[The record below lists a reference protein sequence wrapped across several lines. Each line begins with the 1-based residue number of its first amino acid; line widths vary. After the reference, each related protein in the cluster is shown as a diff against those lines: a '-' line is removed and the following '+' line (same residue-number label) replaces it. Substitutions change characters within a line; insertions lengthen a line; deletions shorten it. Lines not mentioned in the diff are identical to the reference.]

1 MEQGL
6 LIFVLIPLLGFIFT
20 FFFANN
26 QEKLIATIATTS
38 IGLHLIACTTFI
50 SYWFYMGMP
59 LLDLKYFTFFK
70 EDNIE
75 IFLDFYFDKITAVYA
90 FVGALIT
97 FLVIIFSRFYLHRDE
112 GFKRFFTTVLLFF
125 LGYNI
130 TVFSGNFET
139 LFIGWEFLGI
149 TSFLLIA
156 FYRDR
161 YLPVKNA
168 LKAISL
174 FRLGD
179 ICLILS
185 LWTSHHIWHQNITFN
200 QLNDVDLVLNHII
213 DNHNS
218 VLFLISMLIVAAAIK
233 SAQFPFSS
241 WLPRAMEGPTTSS
254 AIFYGSLSVH
264 LGVFLLLRTYSYW
277 STITSIKIIIIAVGV
292 LTLVIASLIARVQST
307 VKTQIAYASIA
318 QIGVMFVE
326 VALGWHILALI
337 HFSGNAFLRTYQLLV
352 SPSVL
357 GYMIHDQFFNYKVPP
372 LNKYI
377 SANSKLFFNSLYIL
391 SVKEWNMDLYLKK
404 VFWNPFK
411 TIGIRLNFLANNKS
425 IWIIF
430 LTFII
435 GLLMLYFESNIPAKT
450 DLYIH
455 LFFALLGTI
464 LILVSFAEK
473 KDAVI
478 AWKLLTLSQGFAV
491 LSIAHFNDK
500 YETKEIFIYITG
512 LAISSLVGYYI
523 LQQLKKAKATIS
535 LDNFYG
541 HVYHYPQLGFWFLV
555 ACLAFVGLPFTPS
568 FIGIDLMFSHV
579 DHDEYL
585 LIILTS
591 ISFLVLELSVL
602 RIYAR
607 LFLGPNHIQ
616 DHPIAYRSS

>member
-1 MEQGL
+1 MEQL
-6 LIFVLIPLLGFIFT
+6 LLLFIFIPLFGFILT

-26 QEKLIATIATTS
+26 QEKLIATIATST
-38 IGLHLIACTTFI
+38 IGIHLAASVVFTL
-50 SYWFYMGMP
+50 YWLFEGAST
-59 LLDLKYFTFFK
+59 LDLKYFTFFK

-75 IFLDFYFDKITAVYA
+75 IFLDLYFDKIAAVYA
-90 FVGALIT
+90 LVGSLIT

-112 GFKRFFTTVLLFF
+112 GYKRFFSTVLLFF
-125 LGYNI
+125 FGYNI

-200 QLNDVDLVLNHII
+200 ELNDTALVLGHIA

-264 LGVFLLLRTYSYW
+264 LGVFLLLRTYTYW
-277 STITSIKIIIIAVGV
+277 STIITIKVIVITVGV
-292 LTLVIASLIARVQST
+292 LTVIIASLIARVQST

-318 QIGVMFVE
+318 QIGIMFIE
-326 VALGWHILALI
+326 VALGWHILALV

-357 GYMIHDQFFNYKVPP
+357 GYMIHDQFFNYKKR
-372 LNKYI
+372 LNNYE
-377 SANSKLFFNSLYIL
+377 SSKLRPIYNSIYLL
-391 SVKEWNMDLYLKK
+391 SVKEWNMDNYLKMI
-404 VFWNPFK
+404 FWNPFK
-411 TIGIRLNFLANNKS
+411 LLGKKMNFLSNQIGIGLMFSFL
-425 IWIIF
+425 I
-430 LTFII
+430 L
-435 GLLMLYFESNIPAKT
+435 GLLLLYFESHIPATT
-450 DLYIH
+450 DLYLH
-455 LFFALLGTI
+455 LLFALLGTV

-473 KDAVI
+473 RNAI
-478 AWKLLTLSQGFAV
+478 NAWKLLSLSQGFAV

-500 YETKEIFIYITG
+500 YESKEILIYITG
-512 LAISSLVGYYI
+512 LMISSVVGYII
-523 LQQLKKAKATIS
+523 LSKLKKEESTLS
-535 LDNFYG
+535 LENFYG
-541 HVYHYPQLGFWFLV
+541 HVYHHPRLGFWFLIT
-555 ACLAFVGLPFTPS
+555 CLAFVGLPFTPS

-607 LFLGPNHIQ
+607 LFLGPNQKQ

>member
-1 MEQGL
+1 MEQL
-6 LIFVLIPLLGFIFT
+6 LLLFIFIPLFGFILT

-26 QEKLIATIATTS
+26 QEKLIAAIATST
-38 IGLHLIACTTFI
+38 IGIHLAASVVFTL
-50 SYWFYMGMP
+50 YWLFEGAST
-59 LLDLKYFTFFK
+59 LDLKYFTFFK

-75 IFLDFYFDKITAVYA
+75 IFLDLYFDKIAAVYA
-90 FVGALIT
+90 LVGSLIT

-112 GFKRFFTTVLLFF
+112 GYKRFFSTVLLFF
-125 LGYNI
+125 FGYNI

-200 QLNDVDLVLNHII
+200 QLNDTALVLSHIA

-264 LGVFLLLRTYSYW
+264 LGVFLLLRTYTYW
-277 STITSIKIIIIAVGV
+277 STIITIKVIVITVGV
-292 LTLVIASLIARVQST
+292 LTVIIASLIARVQST

-318 QIGVMFVE
+318 QIGIMFIE
-326 VALGWHILALI
+326 VALGWHILALV

-357 GYMIHDQFFNYKVPP
+357 GYMIHDQFFNYKKR
-372 LNKYI
+372 LNNYE
-377 SANSKLFFNSLYIL
+377 SSKLRPIYNSIYLL
-391 SVKEWNMDLYLKK
+391 SVKEWNMDNYLKMI
-404 VFWNPFK
+404 FWNPFK
-411 TIGIRLNFLANNKS
+411 LLGKKMNFLSNQIGIGLMFSFL
-425 IWIIF
+425 I
-430 LTFII
+430 L
-435 GLLMLYFESNIPAKT
+435 GLLLLYFESHIPATT
-450 DLYIH
+450 DLYLH
-455 LFFALLGTI
+455 LLFALLGTV

-473 KDAVI
+473 RNAI
-478 AWKLLTLSQGFAV
+478 NAWKLLSLSQGFAV

-500 YETKEIFIYITG
+500 YESKEILIYITG
-512 LAISSLVGYYI
+512 LMISSVVGYII
-523 LQQLKKAKATIS
+523 LSKLKKEESTLS
-535 LDNFYG
+535 LENFYG
-541 HVYHYPQLGFWFLV
+541 HVYHHPRLGFWFLIT
-555 ACLAFVGLPFTPS
+555 CLAFVGLPFTPS

-607 LFLGPNHIQ
+607 LFLGPNQKQ

>member
-1 MEQGL
+1 MEQL
-6 LIFVLIPLLGFIFT
+6 LPLFIFIPLFGFILA

-26 QEKLIATIATTS
+26 QEKLIATIATST
-38 IGLHLIACTTFI
+38 IGIHLAASVVF
-50 SYWFYMGMP
+50 SLYWLFEGAP
-59 LLDLKYFTFFK
+59 TLDLKSFTFFK

-75 IFLDFYFDKITAVYA
+75 IFLDLYFDKIALVYA
-90 FVGALIT
+90 LIGSLIT

-112 GFKRFFTTVLLFF
+112 GYKRFFSTVLLFF

-200 QLNDVDLVLNHII
+200 QLNDTALVLSHIA

-218 VLFLISMLIVAAAIK
+218 VFFLISMLIVAAAIK

-264 LGVFLLLRTYSYW
+264 LGVFLLLRTYTYW
-277 STITSIKIIIIAVGV
+277 STIITIKAIVISIGV
-292 LTLVIASLIARVQST
+292 LTVIIASLIARVQST

-318 QIGVMFVE
+318 QIGIMFIE
-326 VALGWHILALI
+326 VALGWHILALV

-357 GYMIHDQFFNYKVPP
+357 GYMIHDQIFNYVPRINNYP
-372 LNKYI
+372 TSKFKQLY
-377 SANSKLFFNSLYIL
+377 NSIYIL
-391 SVKEWNMDLYLKK
+391 SIKEWNMDEKLKK
-404 VFWNPFK
+404 VLWNPFK
-411 TIGIRLNFLANNKS
+411 FLGHKMNFLSNSIS
-425 IWIIF
+425 IWIMF
-430 LTFII
+430 S
-435 GLLMLYFESNIPAKT
+435 LLILGILLLYFEAHIPTTT
-450 DLYIH
+450 DLYLH
-455 LFFALLGTI
+455 LLFAIFGTI

-473 KDAVI
+473 RNAI
-478 AWKLLTLSQGFAV
+478 NAWKLLSLSQAFAV
-491 LSIAHFNDK
+491 LAIAHFNDK
-500 YETKEIFIYITG
+500 YENKEILIYITG
-512 LAISSLVGYYI
+512 LMVSSIVGYFI
-523 LQQLKKAKATIS
+523 LLNLKKVESKVS
-535 LDNFYG
+535 LDDFYG
-541 HVYHYPQLGFWFLV
+541 HIYHHPRLGFWFLFT
-555 ACLAFVGLPFTPS
+555 CLVFVGLPFTPS

-579 DHDEYL
+579 DHDEHL

-607 LFLGPNHIQ
+607 LFLGPNQKQ
-616 DHPIAYRSS
+616 DHPIAYKSS